1 MTNNFAIQLAK
12 LRKDAGL
19 SQAQLADQLQVSRQ
33 SVSKWENGT
42 VLPDIDR
49 IIEISNILQ
58 VSLDELVLGKQKV
71 AETSMINKLV
81 NYYLESDK
89 KSSEWRQRPVNNI
102 WEFLAR
108 YWWVLIAL
116 FIVIGCII
124 GSIT

>member
-81 NYYLESDK
+81 NYYLEIDK

-102 WEFLAR
+102 WEFLAH